1 MLGMQKGLVVASWPV
16 GIRLDVA
23 RGCDGGACASSDW
36 CVQCCAIA
44 LVVEM
49 TVPPLTMWRHCA
61 AFCCCCYYL
70 CVAILYSG
78 VFVRYYY
85 YIRCLWVCVVSFLCP
100 GVRPLQPLRL
110 AHVPACFVYPRG
122 LVR

>member
-1 MLGMQKGLVVASWPV
+1 VLGMQKDLVVASWPV
-16 GIRLDVA
+16 GIRSDVA

-49 TVPPLTMWRHCA
+49 AVLPLTMWRHCA

-85 YIRCLWVCVVSFLCP
+85 CIRCLWGVCSVVFVPRCQAFAAFASCP
-100 GVRPLQPLRL
+100 CTCLLR
-110 AHVPACFVYPRG
+110 VP
-122 LVR
+122 